1 MSADTLTVDTA
12 QTPPGDWDAYVTGH
26 ADASAWQLAAA
37 VGIGAASFGLRS
49 FFLGARDTGG
59 RLRGVLPVVEQR
71 LVPWTRCLVSLPFCT
86 YGGVLADDE
95 AALAALLRGV
105 EDLADKRRAEQIVL
119 RHSRPMPT
127 VSWAQSMDKV
137 SMVLQLPDSVAELQK
152 KLGSKLRSQI
162 RRVDRENPEVRIG
175 GAELLA
181 DFYPVFCSVMRDLG
195 TPVYPL
201 RFFAAVCAAL
211 QSRVS
216 VVVIYL
222 GGRPVS
228 GAILVQW
235 RDGMEVPWAA
245 TLGEVKSL
253 SVNMRLYWELLQLA
267 LARGCRFFDF
277 GRSSVDAGTYRFKSQ
292 WGAQPVQLY
301 WHCWSQR
308 GSGAVAGPPNERARL
323 ALAVRLWSR
332 MPLPLANR
340 LGPIIS
346 PNLPW

>member
-1 MSADTLTVDTA
+1 VSAGRLTVDTVP
-12 QTPPGDWDAYVTGH
+12 TPPGDWDAYVTGH

-49 FFLGARDTGG
+49 YFLGARDAGG
-59 RLRGVLPVVEQR
+59 RLRGVLPLVEQR

-95 AALAALLRGV
+95 AALAALLQGA
-105 EDLADKRRAEQIVL
+105 EDLAARRGAERILL
-119 RHSRPMPT
+119 RHSRAVPAI
-127 VSWAQSMDKV
+127 SWAQSLDKV
-137 SMVLQLPDSVAELQK
+137 SMVLPLPDSVAELQK
-152 KLGSKLRSQI
+152 MLGSKLRSQV
-162 RRVDRENPEVRIG
+162 RRADRENPEVRIG

-211 QSRVS
+211 QSRAS

-222 GGRPVS
+222 AGKPVS

-245 TLGEVKSL
+245 TLGRVKSL

-267 LARGCRFFDF
+267 LTRGCRSFDF

-292 WGAQPVQLY
+292 WGAQPVQLH
-301 WHCWSQR
+301 WHCWSR
-308 GSGAVAGPPNERARL
+308 AGADAVAGPQDGQSRL

-332 MPLPLANR
+332 MPLPVANW

>member
-1 MSADTLTVDTA
+1 VSADTLTVDTA

-26 ADASAWQLAAA
+26 ADASAWHLAGAA
-37 VGIGAASFGLRS
+37 GVGTASFGLRS
-49 FFLGARDTGG
+49 FFLSARDAGG

-71 LVPWTRCLVSLPFCT
+71 IVPWTRCLVSLPFCT

-95 AALAALLRGV
+95 AALAALLQGV
-105 EDLADKRRAEQIVL
+105 EDLADKRRAERIVL

-127 VSWAQSMDKV
+127 VRWAQGLDKV
-137 SMVLQLPDSVAELQK
+137 SMVLQLPDSVAEMQK
-152 KLGSKLRSQI
+152 QLGSKLRSQI
-162 RRVDRENPEVRIG
+162 RRADRESPEVRIG

-201 RFFAAVCAAL
+201 RFFRAVCAAL

-222 GGRPVS
+222 GGQPVS
-228 GAILVQW
+228 GAILVHW

-245 TLGEVKSL
+245 TLGDVKSL

-267 LARGCRFFDF
+267 LVRGCRFFDF

-292 WGAQPVQLY
+292 WGAQPVQLH
-301 WHCWSQR
+301 WHCWSQ
-308 GSGAVAGPPNERARL
+308 AVAGAAAGQQDGRSRL
-323 ALAVRLWSR
+323 APAVRLWSR
-332 MPLPLANR
+332 MPLPVANW

-346 PNLPW
+346 PHLPW